1 MATDL
6 FLRVA
11 LIVLYMHFCCLS
23 SAEPFENCDA
33 FTVQP
38 QDVVAMAGQVA
49 MMRCNYTGRYVEWDK
64 DGTSILHMQE
74 PCNCQVSED
83 GTLHFNKVSKQDEGK
98 YTCVA
103 QMGFIAVRC
112 SVYLTVVN
120 QMLNQMCESRWSSSS
135 SLPTLPVT
143 THTPAVQT
151 TSTDMDHMVPSSPP
165 RTSEIPNSSSMHVVA
180 LVVLSTLVLVL
191 VVVVVVLVFIVWR
204 NRKGYRR
211 SDNEGDIEL
220 NPVYQTTAS
229 LTTNPVYQTTASLT
243 TNPVYQT
250 TASLTTNP
258 VYQTTA
264 SLTTNP
270 AYQTTASF
278 IPSTTNPAYAGPPVN
293 IHLPHVYEDVFYC
306 QK

>member
-23 SAEPFENCDA
+23 SAEAIEHCDA

-38 QDVVAMAGQVA
+38 QDVAAMAGQVA
-49 MMRCNYTGRYVEWDK
+49 VMRCNYTGVHVEWDR
-64 DGTSILHMQE
+64 DGTFILPMQE
-74 PCNCQVSED
+74 PCNCQVTED
-83 GTLHFNKVSKQDEGK
+83 GTLHFNNVSKQDEGK

-103 QMGFIAVRC
+103 QMDFIAVRC
-112 SVYLTVVN
+112 SASLTIVN
-120 QMLNQMCESRWSSSS
+120 QMLNQTCESCWSSSS

-143 THTPAVQT
+143 THSLAVQT
-151 TSTDMDHMVPSSPP
+151 TSSDMDHMVPSSPP
-165 RTSEIPNSSSMHVVA
+165 RTTVIPNPSSIHLVA
-180 LVVLSTLVLVL
+180 LLVLSTLVLVL
-191 VVVVVVLVFIVWR
+191 VVVVLVLVLVLVFIVWR
-204 NRKGYRR
+204 NRKGYGR

-229 LTTNPVYQTTASLT
+229 LTTNPVYQTTASL
-243 TNPVYQT
+243 
-250 TASLTTNP
+250 
-258 VYQTTA
+258 
-264 SLTTNP
+264 
-270 AYQTTASF
+270 

-293 IHLPHVYEDVFYC
+293 IHPPHVYEDGFYC